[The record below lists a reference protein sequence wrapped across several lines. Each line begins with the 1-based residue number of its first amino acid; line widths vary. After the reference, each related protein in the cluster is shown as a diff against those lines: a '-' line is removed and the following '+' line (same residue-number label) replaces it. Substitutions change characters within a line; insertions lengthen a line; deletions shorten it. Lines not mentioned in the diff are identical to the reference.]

1 MPAAAPSVDRSF
13 AALSHPVRRAI
24 LDRLCD
30 GALTV
35 GEIAAPFAM
44 KKPTISRHLK
54 VLEDAGLIARSI
66 HGRQHRCRLRAD
78 GLRDVRA
85 WIERYDRFWS
95 GQLDALGDYLERQ
108 TPADS
113 A

>member
-1 MPAAAPSVDRSF
+1 MPAAAQAVDRSF

-44 KKPTISRHLK
+44 KKPTLSRHLK
-54 VLEDAGLIARSI
+54 VLEDAGLIARSV

-78 GLRDVRA
+78 GLREVRA
-85 WIERYDRFWS
+85 WIDRYDRFWNS
-95 GQLDALGDYLERQ
+95 QLDALGDYLERHAPED
-108 TPADS
+108 PA
-113 A
+113 